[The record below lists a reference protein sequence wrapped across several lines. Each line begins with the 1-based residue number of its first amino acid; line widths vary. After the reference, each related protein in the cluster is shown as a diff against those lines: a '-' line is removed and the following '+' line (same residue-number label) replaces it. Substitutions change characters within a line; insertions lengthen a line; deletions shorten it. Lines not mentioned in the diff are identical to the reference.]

1 MSYAPLENRAKPAPT
16 KQVKAV
22 RGPLKARR
30 SNSAQA
36 TATSL
41 ASSPPQPAVQNNGPK
56 VAEQTE
62 KQQIPSSQ
70 TYKTAHALF
79 VEKTKDN
86 FIGHEQEFS
95 EVLRGLDTINQVLGE
110 EIAIKIF
117 TKYSDRFTLKYAAHL
132 GEKAERAE
140 AYAVTTLEGMLWVG
154 EDETTLGA
162 RLFKSAKEGG
172 IAPGRA
178 RDVFIAGIIL
188 HEFVHTSQQGYATNF
203 AKESPGEAY
212 ARAVE
217 RWFYVVA
224 GVGDAPRVKVLDEHH
239 AVPSQVKGPASSQG
253 SENRAQ
259 YAATY
264 AALSLLTDEATARV
278 RRFLESFAGAPSFSQ
293 TKAGAT
299 PASQLSDE
307 EIKTAI
313 IDIVTNSRGSKE
325 WAKTTE
331 GFIEKIEEKFLE
343 IFTKGEWG
351 KRMSTDVH
359 TDVSSNKGFI
369 NHIKDSQKS
378 GGLIK

>member
-1 MSYAPLENRAKPAPT
+1 MSYAPLEKRAKPT
-16 KQVKAV
+16 KQVKA
-22 RGPLKARR
+22 LKAKR

-36 TATSL
+36 TTTSL
-41 ASSPPQPAVQNNGPK
+41 ASSPPQQVAQNNGPK
-56 VAEQTE
+56 ATEQTE
-62 KQQIPSSQ
+62 KQQIPGSKA
-70 TYKTAHALF
+70 YIAARAVF

-86 FIGHEQEFS
+86 FVGHEQEFAQ
-95 EVLRGLDTINQVLGE
+95 VLRGLDTINQVLGE

-117 TKYSDRFTLKYAAHL
+117 KKYSDRFTLKYATHL
-132 GEKAERAE
+132 GGKAERAG

-162 RLFKSAKEGG
+162 WLFESARESG

-188 HEFVHTSQQGYATNF
+188 HEFVHTGQQGYATNF
-203 AKESPGEAY
+203 ANESPGEAY

-217 RWFYVVA
+217 RWFYVMA
-224 GVGDAPRVKVLDEHH
+224 GMGDAPRVKVLDDQH
-239 AVPSQVKGPASSQG
+239 AVPSRVRSPASSQG

-278 RRFLESFAGAPSFSQ
+278 RRFLASFAGAPSFSQ

-307 EIKTAI
+307 EIKVAI
-313 IDIVTNSRGSKE
+313 IDIVTKSRDSKE
-325 WAKTTE
+325 WTKTTE

-359 TDVSSNKGFI
+359 TDASNNKGFI
-369 NHIKDSQKS
+369 NYIKDHQKS